1 MTNAEI
7 ITAIRRGMREIKAKT
22 VSDTILT
29 ATILRGVVSL
39 GLVIRQAD
47 PSFFHKRGSCT
58 SETFVFPWP
67 SDCMTIR
74 KVWDMGT
81 TAGTITDAT
90 NTTPIVVTEATHGRS
105 SDDIV
110 LIHDIVGNTAAN
122 DTWKITKIDADS
134 YSLNGSTGNAA
145 YTSGGKV
152 FKELTDPDEIK
163 KINLSEAN
171 LSHSNKWYPRGKTSV
186 VDDLTFTND
195 IIVDYVSIPAAI
207 VDIPDE
213 YHDGLVAF
221 GVMKHLKVPAPEAKD
236 YQDKTNSFN
245 YQQGVWQLIEKQIK
259 TVLKASSE
267 PTYIRDVMKLD

>member
-1 MTNAEI
+1 MTEAEI
-7 ITAIRRGMREIKAKT
+7 LAEIRIGMREAGKRT
-22 VSDTILT
+22 VTDTVLSS
-29 ATILRGVVSL
+29 TILRGVIAL
-39 GLVIRQAD
+39 GLLIEQAD
-47 PSFFHKRGSCT
+47 PAFSHKRASCT

-67 SDCMTIR
+67 SNCITIR

-90 NTTPIVVTEATHGRS
+90 NASPIVITEAAHGRS
-105 SDDIV
+105 TDGIV

-122 DTWKITKIDADS
+122 NVWKITKIDADS

-152 FKELTDPDEIK
+152 FKELADPEEIT

-171 LSHSNKWYPRGKTSV
+171 LSHSNKWYPRGKTIV
-186 VDDLTFTND
+186 IDDLTFTND
-195 IIVDYVSIPAAI
+195 IIVDYIHIPAVI
-207 VDIPDE
+207 TDIPSE

-221 GVMKHLKVPAPEAKD
+221 GVMKHLRIPLPTAPD
-236 YQDKTNSFN
+236 YEDKKSSLA
-245 YQQGVWQLIEKQIK
+245 YQMDIWQIIENKIK

-267 PTYIRDVMKLD
+267 PSYIRDVMGL